1 MIRDCDY
8 RWQGLVV
15 NLILIAPIKLDTAIP
30 SNRINRMSENN
41 TATAVIGYIPPL
53 FWIPLF
59 LSGEDEF
66 SKYHGRQAMVILIG
80 WILTILVV
88 GLFLRW
94 ILGWFAPF
102 RVVIDFI
109 QGALYILFIV
119 ASVLG
124 AVKAA
129 KGELW
134 RIPILGAFAER
145 LNI

>member
-1 MIRDCDY
+1 M
-8 RWQGLVV
+8 
-15 NLILIAPIKLDTAIP
+15 NEN
-30 SNRINRMSENN
+30 SN
-41 TATAVIGYIPPL
+41 AVAAIGYIPPL

-59 LSGEDEF
+59 LSGDDELAKF
-66 SKYHGRQAMVILIG
+66 HGRQAFVILIG
-80 WILTILVV
+80 CVLTILLI

-109 QGALYILFIV
+109 QGAFYILFIV
-119 ASVLG
+119 ASVFG

-134 RIPILGAFAER
+134 RIPLLGAFAER